1 MEVIYVVVG
10 ILIGYVVSSII
21 RRKHPV
27 GFLRIDKSDPDGP
40 YLFLELKKNVNE
52 IIAQRTVLLEVKR
65 EDFIPHKQ
73 HFLLWNPIKTKGE
86 TNMGEE
92 NRSLLE
98 EEIKAEIKRLGS
110 LESGSQEHT
119 TAVDSLTKLYKLKL
133 EEDKNTYERLDKI
146 ENREIDQESKTAQ
159 MAESVKDR
167 YFRFGMA
174 AAELVLPLMFYGVW
188 MRRGFKFEQDGTFTS
203 QTFRGLFSRF
213 RPTKK

>member
-1 MEVIYVVVG
+1 
-10 ILIGYVVSSII
+10 
-21 RRKHPV
+21 
-27 GFLRIDKSDPDGP
+27 
-40 YLFLELKKNVNE
+40 
-52 IIAQRTVLLEVKR
+52 
-65 EDFIPHKQ
+65 
-73 HFLLWNPIKTKGE
+73 
-86 TNMGEE
+86 MGEE

-159 MAESVKDR
+159 MAES
-167 YFRFGMA
+167 A

>member
-1 MEVIYVVVG
+1 
-10 ILIGYVVSSII
+10 
-21 RRKHPV
+21 
-27 GFLRIDKSDPDGP
+27 
-40 YLFLELKKNVNE
+40 
-52 IIAQRTVLLEVKR
+52 
-65 EDFIPHKQ
+65 
-73 HFLLWNPIKTKGE
+73 
-86 TNMGEE
+86 MGEE

-110 LESGSQEHT
+110 LESGSPEHT

-188 MRRGFKFEQDGTFTS
+188 MRRGLKFEQDGTFTS

>member
-1 MEVIYVVVG
+1 
-10 ILIGYVVSSII
+10 
-21 RRKHPV
+21 
-27 GFLRIDKSDPDGP
+27 
-40 YLFLELKKNVNE
+40 
-52 IIAQRTVLLEVKR
+52 
-65 EDFIPHKQ
+65 
-73 HFLLWNPIKTKGE
+73 
-86 TNMGEE
+86 MGEE

-98 EEIKAEIKRLGS
+98 EEIKAEIKRLGF

-167 YFRFGMA
+167 YFRLGMA

>member
-1 MEVIYVVVG
+1 
-10 ILIGYVVSSII
+10 
-21 RRKHPV
+21 
-27 GFLRIDKSDPDGP
+27 
-40 YLFLELKKNVNE
+40 
-52 IIAQRTVLLEVKR
+52 
-65 EDFIPHKQ
+65 
-73 HFLLWNPIKTKGE
+73 
-86 TNMGEE
+86 MGEE

-98 EEIKAEIKRLGS
+98 EEIRAEIKHLGS

>member
-1 MEVIYVVVG
+1 
-10 ILIGYVVSSII
+10 
-21 RRKHPV
+21 
-27 GFLRIDKSDPDGP
+27 
-40 YLFLELKKNVNE
+40 
-52 IIAQRTVLLEVKR
+52 
-65 EDFIPHKQ
+65 
-73 HFLLWNPIKTKGE
+73 
-86 TNMGEE
+86 MGEE

-98 EEIKAEIKRLGS
+98 EEIRAEIKRLGS

-119 TAVDSLTKLYKLKL
+119 MAVDSLTKLYKLKL

>member
-1 MEVIYVVVG
+1 
-10 ILIGYVVSSII
+10 
-21 RRKHPV
+21 
-27 GFLRIDKSDPDGP
+27 
-40 YLFLELKKNVNE
+40 
-52 IIAQRTVLLEVKR
+52 
-65 EDFIPHKQ
+65 
-73 HFLLWNPIKTKGE
+73 
-86 TNMGEE
+86 MGEE

-167 YFRFGMA
+167 YFRFGSGRCLA
-174 AAELVLPLMFYGVW
+174 PLVQTCRRAMTSVPLHFYFHCQTVPLAL
-188 MRRGFKFEQDGTFTS
+188 RRETTS
-203 QTFRGLFSRF
+203 PLQL
-213 RPTKK
+213 

>member
-1 MEVIYVVVG
+1 
-10 ILIGYVVSSII
+10 
-21 RRKHPV
+21 
-27 GFLRIDKSDPDGP
+27 
-40 YLFLELKKNVNE
+40 
-52 IIAQRTVLLEVKR
+52 
-65 EDFIPHKQ
+65 
-73 HFLLWNPIKTKGE
+73 
-86 TNMGEE
+86 MGEE

-133 EEDKNTYERLDKI
+133 EEDKNTYERLDK
-146 ENREIDQESKTAQ
+146 TTQ

-188 MRRGFKFEQDGTFTS
+188 MRRGLKFEQDGTFTS

>member
-1 MEVIYVVVG
+1 
-10 ILIGYVVSSII
+10 
-21 RRKHPV
+21 
-27 GFLRIDKSDPDGP
+27 
-40 YLFLELKKNVNE
+40 
-52 IIAQRTVLLEVKR
+52 
-65 EDFIPHKQ
+65 
-73 HFLLWNPIKTKGE
+73 
-86 TNMGEE
+86 MGEE

-119 TAVDSLTKLYKLKL
+119 TGVDSLTKLYKLKL
-133 EEDKNTYERLDKI
+133 EEDKNAYERLDKI

-188 MRRGFKFEQDGTFTS
+188 MRRGFKFEQGGTFTS

>member
-1 MEVIYVVVG
+1 M
-10 ILIGYVVSSII
+10 S
-21 RRKHPV
+21 
-27 GFLRIDKSDPDGP
+27 
-40 YLFLELKKNVNE
+40 
-52 IIAQRTVLLEVKR
+52 
-65 EDFIPHKQ
+65 
-73 HFLLWNPIKTKGE
+73 
-86 TNMGEE
+86 EE

-98 EEIKAEIKRLGS
+98 EEIKAEIKRLES
-110 LESGSQEHT
+110 LESGSQEHA

-213 RPTKK
+213 GPTKK

>member
-1 MEVIYVVVG
+1 
-10 ILIGYVVSSII
+10 
-21 RRKHPV
+21 
-27 GFLRIDKSDPDGP
+27 
-40 YLFLELKKNVNE
+40 
-52 IIAQRTVLLEVKR
+52 
-65 EDFIPHKQ
+65 
-73 HFLLWNPIKTKGE
+73 
-86 TNMGEE
+86 MGEE

-98 EEIKAEIKRLGS
+98 EEIKAEIERLGS
-110 LESGSQEHT
+110 LKSGSQEHT

>member
-1 MEVIYVVVG
+1 
-10 ILIGYVVSSII
+10 
-21 RRKHPV
+21 
-27 GFLRIDKSDPDGP
+27 
-40 YLFLELKKNVNE
+40 
-52 IIAQRTVLLEVKR
+52 
-65 EDFIPHKQ
+65 
-73 HFLLWNPIKTKGE
+73 
-86 TNMGEE
+86 MGEE

-119 TAVDSLTKLYKLKL
+119 IAVDSLTKLYKLKL